1 MSKEWEP
8 DDVFDVLASDTARE
22 VLALASVRAV
32 SADDLAEHCE
42 VSLPTIYRRTNA
54 LVEYDLLAE
63 RTEIDD
69 DGNHYK
75 TFETALDRLCVEV
88 EDGTLD
94 VDVQITRDRVGQ
106 FEQFI
111 DDLGPGTDGSDPDT
125 DDSNG
130 GHDGNGGGPR

>member
-1 MSKEWEP
+1 MSKEWAP

-63 RTEIDD
+63 RTEIDEH
-69 DGNHYK
+69 GNHYK
-75 TFETALDRLCVEV
+75 TFETTLDRLCVEI
-88 EDGTLD
+88 EDGTID
-94 VDVQITRDRVGQ
+94 VDVETSRDLVDQ

-111 DDLGPGTDGSDPDT
+111 DDLGPEADDHEDG
-125 DDSNG
+125 DSE
-130 GHDGNGGGPR
+130 